1 MGHFKAPE
9 IEADS
14 VPDTM
19 TTKLL
24 QPSAVE
30 PGCAVIARDSQ
41 AHAGGAAELLP
52 VVYEELRHLAGYM
65 MARKAPGQTLQATAL
80 VHEAFLRLS
89 RGQSQQWQCPGHFY
103 SAAAE
108 AMRRILVEQARRKG
122 SQRRG
127 GGQQPL
133 RLEEVQVATETP
145 ADHLLA
151 IDEALNKLAGED
163 PVKAELVKLRFFA
176 GLTVTEAGQ
185 MLGISERSVKRHWAF
200 ARAWLYQEL
209 TEPR

>member
-1 MGHFKAPE
+1 M
-9 IEADS
+9 
-14 VPDTM
+14 
-19 TTKLL
+19 
-24 QPSAVE
+24 E
-30 PGCAVIARDSQ
+30 PRWAVIARDSP
-41 AHAGGAAELLP
+41 AGAGGAAELLP
-52 VVYEELRHLAGYM
+52 VVYEELRHLASHM
-65 MARKAPGQTLQATAL
+65 MARKPPGQTLQATAL

-89 RGQSQQWQCPGHFY
+89 RGQSQQWQCPAHFY

-122 SQRRG
+122 SLRRG

-133 RLEEVQVATETP
+133 RFEEVQLATETP

-151 IDEALNKLAGED
+151 IDEALAKLAGED